1 MAGWL
6 ERWAQRNRT
15 IGRVRAS
22 ALCRRD
28 SAITTNWQA
37 IGWWE
42 ARRIPFNLIVG
53 GVGVLACLVDI
64 IIVVASHFLFDS
76 DFGVPNGFISLVVVL
91 VYAVMANICFTG
103 GWIAE
108 LIVRRAWPEEADRF
122 ATLSFSLG
130 LVFSVFLTLTPGL
143 MLIAF
148 GGFALLGRV
157 LRVALRGG

>member
-1 MAGWL
+1 VVGWL

-15 IGRVRAS
+15 ISRVRAS

-28 SAITTNWQA
+28 APITTNWQA

-53 GVGVLACLVDI
+53 GIGVLTCLVDF
-64 IIVVASHFLFDS
+64 IIVVASYFLFDS
-76 DFGVPNGFISLVVVL
+76 GFGLPNAILGLAVVL
-91 VYAVMANICFTG
+91 ICGVMANLYFTG

-130 LVFSVFLTLTPGL
+130 LVFSVFLTLAPAL
-143 MLIAF
+143 MLIAL

-157 LRVALRGG
+157 LHVAHRGG

>member
-1 MAGWL
+1 VVGWL

-15 IGRVRAS
+15 ISRVRAS

-28 SAITTNWQA
+28 APITTNWQA

-42 ARRIPFNLIVG
+42 ARRIPFNLIIG
-53 GVGVLACLVDI
+53 GVGVFTCVVDLI
-64 IIVVASHFLFDS
+64 IATAAHFLFNS
-76 DFGVPNGFISLVVVL
+76 DFGIPNGFFALVVVL
-91 VYAVMANICFTG
+91 VYGVMANFCFTG

-108 LIVRRAWPEEADRF
+108 LIVRQTWPQEADRF

-130 LVFSVFLTLTPGL
+130 LVFSVFLTLTPAV
-143 MLIAF
+143 MLIAL

-157 LRVALRGG
+157 LGVAHRGG